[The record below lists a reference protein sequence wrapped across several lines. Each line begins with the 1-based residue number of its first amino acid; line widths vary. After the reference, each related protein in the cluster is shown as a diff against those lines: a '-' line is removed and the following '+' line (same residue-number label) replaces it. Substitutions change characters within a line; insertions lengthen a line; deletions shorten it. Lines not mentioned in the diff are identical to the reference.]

1 MGPTNFRVIVVG
13 GGPVGLSCAHALSQA
28 GIDFIILEQRSSFV
42 IDAGANLILVPMSMR
57 VLAQLG
63 LLEELKQVSSPLNII
78 NRMDH
83 SGRRLGS
90 MKWFLYDNE

>member
-13 GGPVGLSCAHALSQA
+13 GGPVGLSCANALSQA
-28 GIDFIILEQRSSFV
+28 GIDFIVLEQRSSFV
-42 IDAGANLILVPMSMR
+42 IDAGSNLILVPMSMR
-57 VLAQLG
+57 VLGQLG
-63 LLEELKQVSSPLNII
+63 LLEELKKVSSPLNII